1 MLKRLLIL
9 LVAALLC
16 VGCDQQTKSLARTLL
31 EPASEIH
38 LLGGIVQLTLVENHG
53 AFLSLGAAL
62 PPTIRFYLFTAVVAV
77 GLAGGL
83 LWLARAKLRPWA
95 FLSAVLILSGGLGN
109 FIDRVTN
116 GGAVI
121 DFVSVGIGPLRT
133 GIFNVADLYIT
144 TGVCL
149 LAFLQLRG
157 SGESSHENPA
167 EKEEPTR

>member
-1 MLKRLLIL
+1 MPKRLLMLMI
-9 LVAALLC
+9 VALLC
-16 VGCDQQTKSLARTLL
+16 VGCDQQTKSMARTLL
-31 EPASEIH
+31 EPADEIH
-38 LLGGIVQLTLVENHG
+38 LLGGIVQLSLVENHG

-62 PPTIRFYLFTAVVAV
+62 PAALRFYLFTAVVAV
-77 GLAGGL
+77 GLAAGL
-83 LWLARAKLRPWA
+83 FWLIRAKLRPWT

-121 DFVSVGIGPLRT
+121 DFISVGIGPLRT

-149 LAFLQLRG
+149 LALLQWRTVQPEPDRDLT
-157 SGESSHENPA
+157 
-167 EKEEPTR
+167 KE